1 MKSEKDILDHLK
13 ARKIERPSSDYFA
26 NLAKQISDSQS
37 APAKIIPLYRRKG
50 TWISIAAAAA
60 VVLLVFQFIPE
71 SGLTPSNPMTSLS
84 IDDLSSEEITAYVEK
99 HIDEFDIDMIID
111 QIPLSNLENDPV
123 EETIEPNDSTE
134 FQNIN
139 TTIDTG
145 LNFDDIDIDDIL
157 QYFESEGIDI
167 EELENEEDILI

>member
-1 MKSEKDILDHLK
+1 
-13 ARKIERPSSDYFA
+13 
-26 NLAKQISDSQS
+26 
-37 APAKIIPLYRRKG
+37 
-50 TWISIAAAAA
+50 
-60 VVLLVFQFIPE
+60 
-71 SGLTPSNPMTSLS
+71 MTSLS